1 MNKER
6 LKKFIDETLNAPNF
20 SKGYDRDSWEK
31 DKQELIRDIEILE
44 ILRKYIVEQ
53 NKWAYFDEAT
63 NNITTLKIISMVDL
77 RPDDYDYE
85 KVKEWLENEK

>member
-6 LKKFIDETLNAPNF
+6 LEKFINETLNAPYF
-20 SKGYDRDSWEK
+20 STLYDRDMWED

-63 NNITTLKIISMVDL
+63 NNITTLQIISMIDL
-77 RPDDYDYE
+77 RPDNEDFE
-85 KVKEWLENEK
+85 KVKEWLKNE